1 MLNKIKVCLFFNELE
16 YLLLVKMN
24 VETLKSLFFC
34 DDVQNTIIHCKKQN
48 KVMVLNEIR
57 MKINHV
63 KIESTKHFCIE
74 INFSFFQVKDQ

>member
-63 KIESTKHFCIE
+63 KIESTKHFLYW
-74 INFSFFQVKDQ
+74 NKFLFFSS

>member
-1 MLNKIKVCLFFNELE
+1 
-16 YLLLVKMN
+16 LLLVKMN
-24 VETLKSLFFC
+24 IETLKSLFFC

-63 KIESTKHFCIE
+63 KIESTKHFLY
-74 INFSFFQVKDQ
+74 